1 MWAMDRVGIITDEV
15 SSDLGEALDFAALRG
30 LRHVELRAVGKTN
43 LLELDDAQIAQIGAA
58 IADRGLVVSCIA
70 SPVFKCA
77 LSAER
82 SVAAGDRFGERDGD
96 VAHHR
101 QLLRRAADVAMRLGT
116 TRIRIFA
123 FWRERDPDAHE
134 AEIVGHLRE
143 AADFAEARGLRLLLE
158 NEPACNGGFADE
170 VARLA
175 RAVNSP
181 ALSVVWDPGNEAF
194 AGRPA
199 FAQGYD
205 AVRDLL
211 THVHLKDVVQND
223 DGSRRFAPI
232 GQGVVNYRAQL
243 QALCDDGYDG
253 WLTLEPHLGASA
265 PAGADV
271 AATVDGLF
279 AILRSIEPGA
289 SR

>member
-15 SSDLGEALDFAALRG
+15 SSDLDAALDFAVARG
-30 LRHVELRAVGKTN
+30 LRHVELRTVAGTN
-43 LLELDDAQIAQIGAA
+43 LLELDDDR
-58 IADRGLVVSCIA
+58 IADIAAAVTRRGLVVSCIA
-70 SPVFKCA
+70 SPVFKCP
-77 LSAER
+77 LSADR
-82 SVAAGDRFGERDGD
+82 AVAAGDRFGERDGD

-101 QLLRRAADVAMRLGT
+101 ELLRRAADIATRLGT

-123 FWRERDPDAHE
+123 FWRERDPEAHE
-134 AEIVGHLRE
+134 AEIVQHLKE
-143 AADFAEARGLRLLLE
+143 AADFALARGLHLLLE

-170 VARLA
+170 VQRLA
-175 RAVNSP
+175 RRVNSS

-205 AVRDLL
+205 AVRECL
-211 THVHLKDVVQND
+211 THVHLKDVAQYA
-223 DGSRRFAPI
+223 DGRRRFVPI
-232 GQGVVNYRAQL
+232 GQGTVDYRGQL
-243 QALCDDGYDG
+243 QALCDDGYEG
-253 WLTLEPHLGASA
+253 WLTLEPHLGASP

-279 AILRSIEPGA
+279 AILQTIQAGA